1 MNNGLT
7 SEERT
12 KLMKITAGVLL
23 STPIINRVGKLIM
36 GIAKQEGKQTTLAV
50 ANKMSKVKSSAV
62 TNFLKQEGLSPELK
76 RNAQRAQ
83 LMMALYENKTTK
95 NVENAKKLINAKS
108 SQKRKDIR
116 FNMAVETIKWAT
128 LATIGLLLF
137 SQLKKIVTFKS
148 LQTALQTHL
157 DKLLVEQ
164 RKSQTMWEKAK
175 NAVSISSPVNTFMLR
190 VTDVALQCVST
201 VTGTG
206 VDLGMVLYFMIMVSA
221 LFFRKITAGRKVSV
235 GLTGISFENVTNRGR
250 NTNAVNRALSKR
262 NNAFNSLMK
271 TIGTSSSSNRRLVQ
285 M

>member
-1 MNNGLT
+1 MNNSLT
-7 SEERT
+7 SEERI
-12 KLMKITAGVLL
+12 KLMKITTGVLL

-50 ANKMSKVKSSAV
+50 AKQMSKIKPSAV
-62 TNFLKQEGLSPELK
+62 TTFLKQEGLSPELK

-95 NVENAKKLINAKS
+95 NVENAKKLMNANS

-116 FNMAVETIKWAT
+116 FDMVVETIKWAT
-128 LATIGLLLF
+128 MATIGLLLF

-148 LQTALQTHL
+148 LQKALKTHL

-164 RKSQTMWEKAK
+164 QKSRTLWEKAM
-175 NAVSISSPVNTFMLR
+175 NAVTISSPVNTFMLR
-190 VTDVALQCVST
+190 ATDVALQCVST

-206 VDLGMVLYFMIMVSA
+206 VDLGMVLYFMIMISA

-235 GLTGISFENVTNRGR
+235 GLTGISFENVSNRK
-250 NTNAVNRALSKR
+250 NTNVVNRALSRR
-262 NNAFNSLMK
+262 NNAFNSLIK

>member
-235 GLTGISFENVTNRGR
+235 GLTGVSFENVTNRGR
-250 NTNAVNRALSKR
+250 NTNVVNRALSRR